1 MGQEF
6 TENSEVKAFALKKV
20 PEGLT
25 ILEVSSLKTRP
36 GWVFPAP
43 SWNFGG
49 KWVIGRGIV
58 KQTEKPQQ
66 DIARLLAGPPQASIT
81 EAEVA
86 AEVVAAVDVD
96 GDGKVDAAEVAAATG
111 MTEAAA
117 SELIAK
123 ADADGDGKL
132 SAEEIAAVP
141 VMAEVS
147 AKAEVPAKEECG
159 T

>member
-1 MGQEF
+1 M
-6 TENSEVKAFALKKV
+6 A
-20 PEGLT
+20 
-25 ILEVSSLKTRP
+25 
-36 GWVFPAP
+36 
-43 SWNFGG
+43 
-49 KWVIGRGIV
+49 
-58 KQTEKPQQ
+58 
-66 DIARLLAGPPQASIT
+66 QASIT